1 MDSGVGV
8 ERDSK
13 RSDVAAI
20 RTAAQMLAKGVGT
33 LEYANADIFYP
44 SIAELSA
51 LDRTPANEWNLDA
64 QKPLLKLAL
73 ATSRHSKVLSLRS
86 VQSARTNPPALS
98 INNPPGHI
106 VDFAVCLESDST
118 ISNAYRTLRPLAANT
133 NKP

>member
-51 LDRTPANEWNLDA
+51 LDR
-64 QKPLLKLAL
+64 KPLLKLAL